1 MEINITIFIQAIIF
15 LMLYILLSN
24 VLFKPLNNLLKER
37 KKQTLGNK
45 EEASLILKKIKK
57 KESYIKKQTSLTLKK
72 ARIVYRKAQHKNAIK
87 SKIHIQSLQKDSQIK
102 YKNEFL
108 KLNNETII
116 IKNQLQEMKNGFIKT
131 ILQKLYKN

>member
-1 MEINITIFIQAIIF
+1 MEINITIFIQAIIL

-24 VLFKPLNNLLKER
+24 VLFKPLNNLFKER
-37 KKQTLGNK
+37 EKQTLGNK
-45 EEASLILKKIKK
+45 EAANLILKKIAK
-57 KESYIKKQTSLTLKK
+57 KESYIKEQTSLTLKK
-72 ARIVYRKAQHKNAIK
+72 ARIVYKKAQHENAIK
-87 SKIHIQSLQKDSQIK
+87 SKAHVQSLQKDSQIK

>member
-1 MEINITIFIQAIIF
+1 MEINITIFIQAIIL

-24 VLFKPLNNLLKER
+24 VLFKPLNNLFKER
-37 KKQTLGNK
+37 EKQTLGNK
-45 EEASLILKKIKK
+45 DDASLILKKIAKK
-57 KESYIKKQTSLTLKK
+57 KIYIKEQTSLTLKK
-72 ARIVYRKAQHKNAIK
+72 ARIVYKKSQYENSIK
-87 SKIHIQSLQKDSQIK
+87 SKAHIQSLQKDSQTR

-116 IKNQLQEMKNGFIKT
+116 IKNQLQEMEKSFIKT

>member
-24 VLFKPLNNLLKER
+24 VLFKPLSNLFKER
-37 KKQTLGNK
+37 EKQTLGNK
-45 EEASLILKKIKK
+45 EAARLILEKIKK
-57 KESYIKKQTSLTLKK
+57 KELYIKEQTSLTLKK
-72 ARIVYRKAQHKNAIK
+72 AKMVYRKAQQENMIK
-87 SKIHIQSLQKDSQIK
+87 SKQHIQVLQKDSQTK

-108 KLNNETII
+108 KLNNESVF
-116 IKNQLQEMKNGFIKT
+116 IKNQLRKMESGFIET

>member
-24 VLFKPLNNLLKER
+24 VLFKPLSDLFEER
-37 KKQTLGNK
+37 EKQTLGNR
-45 EEASLILKKIKK
+45 EAARLILEKIKK
-57 KESYIKKQTSLTLKK
+57 KESYIKEQTSLTLKK
-72 ARIVYRKAQHKNAIK
+72 AKIVYRKVQQENMIKNK
-87 SKIHIQSLQKDSQIK
+87 QYIQALQKDSQMR

-108 KLNNETII
+108 KLNNEALL
-116 IKNQLQEMKNGFIKT
+116 IKNQLRKMESGFIET